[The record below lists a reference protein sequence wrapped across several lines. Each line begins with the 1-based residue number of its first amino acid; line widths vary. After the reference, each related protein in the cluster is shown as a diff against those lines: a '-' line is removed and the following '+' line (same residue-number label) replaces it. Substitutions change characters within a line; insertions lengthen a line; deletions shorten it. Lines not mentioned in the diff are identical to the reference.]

1 MIKRPAIIAIEMN
14 GIYVKNES
22 MSFSYCME
30 GDISFFYIVTKAEAV
45 ARLQGNY
52 AADIEGFNA
61 VHAQAMHMAE
71 ALSDGIRTQF
81 PEIRGLAISSW

>member
-30 GDISFFYIVTKAEAV
+30 GDISFFYIVTRAEAV

-52 AADIEGFNA
+52 APDIEAFGA
-61 VHAQAMHMAE
+61 VHAQAMHMADT
-71 ALSDGIRTQF
+71 LSDGIIAQF
-81 PEIRGLAISSW
+81 PQRFED